1 MSDSPRRTGSEV
13 RSRGATSLATVA
25 GLCSLVLAL
34 SLGASSAGAVV
45 AKIRGHGYGVTPI
58 TGVNPASMAGA
69 QHAQA
74 PSASSPL
81 GAPRNFDGAPK
92 GGGPL
97 LYEGGPVMHSDNTHV
112 IYWDPNSEFTATTK
126 GIVGSF
132 FTNVAHDSGPAS
144 NVFAVAGQYTDS
156 TGNAAYNSTFGGAL
170 IDTNAYPTSGCTVPK
185 TGLSD
190 PGPYTECLFDEQ
202 LQQQLTTFIDEQKL
216 PVGPTQLYFLLLPH
230 KVATCVEAEEE
241 GEQVCSNNF
250 FCAYHSYIAPGTAS
264 EIIYADIPF
273 SLLDS
278 GDAKGC
284 QDDGNSGI
292 QQPNPDNAGG
302 KNTET
307 RFADVA
313 LKYISHEYI
322 EAATD
327 PLLNAW
333 FDANGLEIGDKCN
346 GVTPDEE
353 EDGIGYDKNAFL
365 PTLGGSAGS
374 DDLFNQSIGTG
385 SYYLQSEWDNAA
397 KACLMKPLALSAAEF
412 TPTSAST
419 TVGSTVNFKGSATD
433 PYGQLDFAWTF
444 GDGGTGTGSSPNHTY
459 AAPGSYTVTMTP
471 KDALTGS
478 TATPVEHTVTVSKSP
493 QTITFTSAAPGSA
506 TVGGSTYTVAA
517 TASSGLPVSFTI
529 DAPSSSVCS
538 ISGATVSFVGPGTC
552 TIDANQAGDADFGA
566 APQMQQSFAVGK
578 GSQTITFTS
587 ATPGSATVGGT
598 PYTVTATASS
608 GLPVSFSSAT
618 PSVCSLSGSTVSF
631 LAVGMCT
638 IDANQAG
645 NSNYDAAPQAQQ
657 SFALS
662 KGSQTITFTSTAQSS
677 ATVGGPSYTVAAT
690 TSSGLPVSFSSA
702 TPSVCSL
709 SGSTVSFLAAG
720 TCTTDANQAGNGEYE
735 PAPQV
740 QQSFAVASEPLVT
753 SFPISRLPSEL
764 TSGSGQIAVVMTTPN
779 SNFSIGNTT
788 VNPTTGVI
796 TFTASVSD
804 PGAFA
809 WLLTFQNGKFGVF
822 ASTAPAKAKCKAG
835 FVRLKGKCRSAK
847 VLYAKG
853 EQTFA
858 AAGTVKFTLEPSASA
873 KKALEN
879 ALNKHTGLSVS
890 ALLIF
895 QSSSGG
901 SPVSHTRPIIVKLSK
916 TGKKGRR

>member
-1 MSDSPRRTGSEV
+1 M
-13 RSRGATSLATVA
+13 ATVV

-58 TGVNPASMAGA
+58 NGVNPASLAGA

-74 PSASSPL
+74 PSASSPA
-81 GAPRNFDGAPK
+81 GAPRSFDGAPN

-97 LYEGGPVMHSDNTHV
+97 LDEGGPVMHATNTHV
-112 IYWDPNSEFTATTK
+112 IYWDPYSEFTATTK
-126 GIVGSF
+126 GIVGNF
-132 FTNVAHDSGPAS
+132 FTNVAHDSGLAS
-144 NVFAVAGQYTDS
+144 NVFAVAGQYTDA
-156 TGNAAYNSTFGGAL
+156 TGNAAYNSTFRGAL
-170 IDTNAYPTSGCTVPK
+170 TDTNAYPASGCTVPE
-185 TGLSD
+185 TEFSD

-202 LQQQLTTFIDEQKL
+202 LQQQLTTFIDEQQL

-230 KVATCVEAEEE
+230 KVATCLKEEEE

-284 QDDGNSGI
+284 QDDGNPGI

-302 KNTET
+302 KDTET

-397 KACLMKPLALSAAEF
+397 KACLMKPLALSAAGF

-433 PYGQLDFAWTF
+433 PYGQLGFAWTF
-444 GDGGTGTGSSPNHTY
+444 GDGGTGTGSSPSHTY
-459 AAPGSYTVTMTP
+459 AAPGSYTVRMTP

-493 QTITFTSAAPGSA
+493 QAITFTSATPGSA

-529 DAPSSSVCS
+529 DAASSSVCS
-538 ISGATVSFVGPGTC
+538 ISGATVSFVGPGMC

-566 APQMQQSFAVGK
+566 APQVQQSLAVGK

-598 PYTVTATASS
+598 PYTVAATAHS
-608 GLPVSFSSAT
+608 GLPVSFSSGT
-618 PSVCSLSGSTVSF
+618 PSVCSVSGSTVSW
-631 LAVGMCT
+631 LAV
-638 IDANQAG
+638 
-645 NSNYDAAPQAQQ
+645 
-657 SFALS
+657 
-662 KGSQTITFTSTAQSS
+662 
-677 ATVGGPSYTVAAT
+677 
-690 TSSGLPVSFSSA
+690 
-702 TPSVCSL
+702 
-709 SGSTVSFLAAG
+709 G

-740 QQSFAVASEPLVT
+740 QQSFTVASEPLVT
-753 SFPISRLPSEL
+753 SLPISRLPSEL
-764 TSGSGQIAVVMTTPN
+764 TSVSGQSPVVTPTPN
-779 SNFSIGNTT
+779 SSFGIVNTT
-788 VNPTTGVI
+788 VNPTTGAI
-796 TFTASVSD
+796 TFTVSVSD
-804 PGAFA
+804 PGAFS
-809 WLLTFQNGKFGVF
+809 WVLTFQNGKFGIF
-822 ASTAPAKAKCKAG
+822 ASAASTKPKCKVG
-835 FVRLKGKCRSAK
+835 FIRLKGKCRPAK

-853 EQTFA
+853 EQSFA
-858 AAGTVKFTLEPSASA
+858 AAGAVKVTIKPSASA

-890 ALLIF
+890 ALLTF

-916 TGKKGRR
+916 TVTASRG

>member
-1 MSDSPRRTGSEV
+1 MGVISQPGTGSTV
-13 RSRGATSLATVA
+13 RSRDATSLATVV
-25 GLCSLVLAL
+25 GLCALVLAL

-58 TGVNPASMAGA
+58 TGVNPASIAGM

-74 PSASSPL
+74 PPASSPT
-81 GAPRNFDGAPK
+81 GTPRNFDGAPK

-97 LYEGGPVMHSDNTHV
+97 LDEGGPVMHSDNTHV

-132 FTNVAHDSGPAS
+132 FTNVAHDSGLGS

-156 TGNAAYNSTFGGAL
+156 TGNAAYNSTFGVAL
-170 IDTNAYPTSGCTVPK
+170 TDTNAYPTSGCTVPK

-202 LQQQLTTFIDEQKL
+202 LQKQLTTFISDEKL
-216 PVGPTQLYFLLLPH
+216 PVGPTELYFVLLPH
-230 KVATCVEAEEE
+230 KVAACLEEKTG

-250 FCAYHSYIAPGTAS
+250 FCAYHSVISPGTAS
-264 EIIYADIPF
+264 EIVYADIPF

-284 QDDGNSGI
+284 QDDGNPGI

-302 KNTET
+302 SDTET

-322 EAATD
+322 EATTD

-346 GVTPDEE
+346 GVSPDEK

-374 DDLFNQSIGTG
+374 DNLFNQSINTG

-397 KACLMKPLALSAAEF
+397 KACRMKPLALSAAEF

-419 TVGSTVNFKGSATD
+419 IVDAAVNFNGSATD
-433 PYGQLDFAWTF
+433 PYGKLGFAWTF
-444 GDGGTGTGSSPNHTY
+444 GDGGTGTGSSPSHMY

-506 TVGGSTYTVAA
+506 TVGG
-517 TASSGLPVSFTI
+517 
-529 DAPSSSVCS
+529 AP
-538 ISGATVSFVGPGTC
+538 
-552 TIDANQAGDADFGA
+552 
-566 APQMQQSFAVGK
+566 
-578 GSQTITFTS
+578 
-587 ATPGSATVGGT
+587 
-598 PYTVTATASS
+598 YTATAKASS
-608 GLPVSFSSAT
+608 RLPVYFSSAT

-631 LAVGMCT
+631 LAVGTCT
-638 IDANQAG
+638 IDADQ
-645 NSNYDAAPQAQQ
+645 P
-657 SFALS
+657 
-662 KGSQTITFTSTAQSS
+662 GS
-677 ATVGGPSYTVAAT
+677 
-690 TSSGLPVSFSSA
+690 
-702 TPSVCSL
+702 
-709 SGSTVSFLAAG
+709 
-720 TCTTDANQAGNGEYE
+720 GEYE

-740 QQSFAVASEPLVT
+740 QQSFAVSSEPVVT
-753 SFPISRLPSEL
+753 SFQIPRLPSEL
-764 TSGSGQIAVVMTTPN
+764 MSGGGQIAVLLTAPN
-779 SNFSIGNTT
+779 SNFSIGNTK
-788 VNPTTGVI
+788 VNPATGEI

-804 PGAFA
+804 PGAFS
-809 WLLTFQNGKFGVF
+809 WLLTFQNGKFGAF
-822 ASTAPAKAKCKAG
+822 ASTASTKAKCKAG
-835 FVRLKGKCRSAK
+835 FVGLTGKCRPAK
-847 VLYAKG
+847 VLYARG
-853 EQTFA
+853 GQTFA
-858 AAGTVKFTLEPSASA
+858 AAGTVKFTVKLSASA

-879 ALNKHTGLSVS
+879 ALKKGQGLPLT
-890 ALLIF
+890 AILTF
-895 QSSSGG
+895 QSSLGG
-901 SPVSHTRPIIVKLSK
+901 APVSHTRPIIVKLSRA
-916 TGKKGRR
+916 GRKSKR

>member
-1 MSDSPRRTGSEV
+1 
-13 RSRGATSLATVA
+13 
-25 GLCSLVLAL
+25 LVLSL

-58 TGVNPASMAGA
+58 TGVNPASLAGA

-74 PSASSPL
+74 PPASSPA
-81 GAPRNFDGAPK
+81 GAPRNFDGAPN

-97 LYEGGPVMHSDNTHV
+97 LDEGGPVMHSDNTHV

-132 FTNVAHDSGPAS
+132 FTNVAHDSGLAT
-144 NVFAVAGQYTDS
+144 NVFGVAGQYTDG

-170 IDTNAYPTSGCTVPK
+170 TDTNAYPTSGCTVPE
-185 TGLSD
+185 TEFSD
-190 PGPYTECLFDEQ
+190 PGPYTECLFDGQ
-202 LQQQLTTFIDEQKL
+202 LQQQLTTFIDEQRL

-302 KNTET
+302 KDTET

-374 DDLFNQSIGTG
+374 DDLFNQSIATG

-419 TVGSTVNFKGSATD
+419 IVGSAVNFNGSATD
-433 PYGQLDFAWTF
+433 PYGKLGFAWTF
-444 GDGGTGTGSSPNHTY
+444 GDGGTGTGSSPSHTY
-459 AAPGSYTVTMTP
+459 AAPGEYTVRMTP

-478 TATPVEHTVTVSKSP
+478 TVAPVEHTVTVSKSP
-493 QTITFTSAAPGSA
+493 
-506 TVGGSTYTVAA
+506 
-517 TASSGLPVSFTI
+517 
-529 DAPSSSVCS
+529 
-538 ISGATVSFVGPGTC
+538 
-552 TIDANQAGDADFGA
+552 
-566 APQMQQSFAVGK
+566 
-578 GSQTITFTS
+578 QTITFTS

-608 GLPVSFSSAT
+608 GLPVPFSSATPSVCSVSGSTVSFLAAGTCTIDANQAGNGEYEPAPQVHQSFAVGKGSQTITFTSATPGSATVGGSTYTVAATASSGLPVSFSSAT
-618 PSVCSLSGSTVSF
+618 PSVCSVSGSTVSF
-631 LAVGMCT
+631 LAAGTCT

-645 NSNYDAAPQAQQ
+645 NSNYDAASQAPQ

-662 KGSQTITFTSTAQSS
+662 KGSQTITFTSTARSS
-677 ATVGGPSYTVAAT
+677 ATVGGPTYTVAAT
-690 TSSGLPVSFSSA
+690 ASSGLPVSFSSA

-753 SFPISRLPSEL
+753 SLPISRLPSEL

-779 SNFSIGNTT
+779 SNFSVGDAK

-796 TFTASVSD
+796 TFTVSVSD
-804 PGAFA
+804 PGAFS
-809 WLLTFQNGKFGVF
+809 WVLTFQNGKFGIF
-822 ASTAPAKAKCKAG
+822 ASAASTKPKCKAG
-835 FVRLKGKCRSAK
+835 FIRLKGKCRPAK

-853 EQTFA
+853 EQSFA
-858 AAGTVKFTLEPSASA
+858 AAGAVKFTIKPSASA

-890 ALLIF
+890 ALLTF

-901 SPVSHTRPIIVKLSK
+901 SPVSHTRPIVVKLSK
-916 TGKKGRR
+916 TGKQGKG

>member
-1 MSDSPRRTGSEV
+1 MGVISQPGTGSAV
-13 RSRGATSLATVA
+13 RSRGATTLATVV

-45 AKIRGHGYGVTPI
+45 AKIRGHGYGVTLVN
-58 TGVNPASMAGA
+58 GVNPASLAGT
-69 QHAQA
+69 QHTHVPA
-74 PSASSPL
+74 ASSPA

-97 LYEGGPVMHSDNTHV
+97 LDEGGPVMHATNTHV

-132 FTNVAHDSGPAS
+132 FTNVAHDSGLAS
-144 NVFAVAGQYTDS
+144 NVFGVAGQYTDA
-156 TGNAAYNSTFGGAL
+156 TGNAAYNSTFRGAL
-170 IDTNAYPTSGCTVPK
+170 TDTNAYPTSGCTVPE
-185 TGLSD
+185 TEFSD
-190 PGPYTECLFDEQ
+190 PGPYTECLFDGQ
-202 LQQQLTTFIDEQKL
+202 LQQQLTTFIDEQRL

-302 KNTET
+302 NNTET

-346 GVTPDEE
+346 GVTPDEK

-374 DDLFNQSIGTG
+374 DDLFNQSIATG

-419 TVGSTVNFKGSATD
+419 IVGSAVNFNGSATD
-433 PYGQLDFAWTF
+433 PYGKLGFAWTF

-459 AAPGSYTVTMTP
+459 AAPGSYTVRMTP

-517 TASSGLPVSFTI
+517 TASSGLPVSF
-529 DAPSSSVCS
+529 SSGTPPVCS
-538 ISGATVSFVGPGTC
+538 VVGSAVSFVGVGT
-552 TIDANQAGDADFGA
+552 
-566 APQMQQSFAVGK
+566 
-578 GSQTITFTS
+578 
-587 ATPGSATVGGT
+587 
-598 PYTVTATASS
+598 
-608 GLPVSFSSAT
+608 
-618 PSVCSLSGSTVSF
+618 
-631 LAVGMCT
+631 CT

-662 KGSQTITFTSTAQSS
+662 KGSQTITFTSTARSS
-677 ATVGGPSYTVAAT
+677 ATVGGPTYTVAAT
-690 TSSGLPVSFSSA
+690 ASSGLPVSFSSG
-702 TPSVCSL
+702 TPPVCSV

-720 TCTTDANQAGNGEYE
+720 TCTTDANQVGNGEYE

-753 SFPISRLPSEL
+753 SLPMSRLSSEL
-764 TSGSGQIAVVMTTPN
+764 TSGSGQIAIVMATPN
-779 SNFSIGNTT
+779 SNFSVGDAK

-796 TFTASVSD
+796 TFTVSVSD
-804 PGAFA
+804 PGAFS
-809 WLLTFQNGKFGVF
+809 WVLTFQNGKFGIF
-822 ASTAPAKAKCKAG
+822 ASAASTKPKCKVG
-835 FVRLKGKCRSAK
+835 FIRLKGKCRPAM

-853 EQTFA
+853 EQSFA
-858 AAGTVKFTLEPSASA
+858 AAGAVKFTIKPSASA

-890 ALLIF
+890 ALLTF

-901 SPVSHTRPIIVKLSK
+901 SPLSHTRPIIVKLSK
-916 TGKKGRR
+916 TVTASRG